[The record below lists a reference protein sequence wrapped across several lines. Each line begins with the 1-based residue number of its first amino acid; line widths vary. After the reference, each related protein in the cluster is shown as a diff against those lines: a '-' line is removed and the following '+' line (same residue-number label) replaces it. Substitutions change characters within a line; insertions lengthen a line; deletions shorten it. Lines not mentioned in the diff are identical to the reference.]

1 MRINTVPVLM
11 LLTSAYNKTE
21 ANKPKT
27 LFNYGRKKTEGEK
40 KGFEGGRC
48 STRRDG
54 EKEVHQRRK
63 EGAPIC
69 LRLVNMVK
77 YIKREELKVKRKG
90 LFLSGR
96 L

>member
-40 KGFEGGRC
+40 KDLRGVGAAPEGMV
-48 STRRDG
+48 RR
-54 EKEVHQRRK
+54 
-63 EGAPIC
+63 
-69 LRLVNMVK
+69 K
-77 YIKREELKVKRKG
+77 YIKEGRKELRFVYA
-90 LFLSGR
+90 
-96 L
+96 